1 MQSPSSTPIE
11 AEKRTHSAV
20 LESLTIRN
28 FRNFGHLRLELPEA
42 GAMIIGPNG
51 SGKTNLLEAIYYL
64 EIFRSFRGARDAD
77 LIRFG
82 EDVFRIEG
90 TLRGAS
96 IPGEL
101 AAAYQKSTRRKKVE
115 LNGSEVERIAD
126 ALGSFGVVVFDL
138 DDAGLVSG
146 SPGRRRR
153 FLDIVLSLVEPEYL
167 RELQKYRAILGQR
180 NEALRTG
187 RPEVVDAWTDGLVAP
202 GAKLMATRADW
213 IRGSSG
219 EFARYHSE
227 ISGGSGA
234 SLNYEPGL
242 PAAFTDSQDEP
253 ATGGS
258 AVSESQAVWADRIR
272 AGLDRNRGRDIRRG
286 FTSVGPHRDDLV
298 VRAEVENRGPER
310 DLRAFGSGGQK
321 RTAAIALRLVEADS
335 LRDASG
341 REPVYLLDDVFAEL
355 DRERAERV
363 FRLLEDGRTGQVFLT
378 APKPSDMPFRD
389 GGLARW
395 TIRDGE
401 LDDDG

>member
-1 MQSPSSTPIE
+1 
-11 AEKRTHSAV
+11 
-20 LESLTIRN
+20 
-28 FRNFGHLRLELPEA
+28 
-42 GAMIIGPNG
+42 MIVGPNG

-64 EIFRSFRGARDAD
+64 EIFRSFRGAKDAD
-77 LIRFG
+77 LVRFG

-90 TLRGAS
+90 RVRGTS
-96 IPGEL
+96 GPGEL

-115 LNGSEVERIAD
+115 SDGSEVERIAD

-153 FLDIVLSLVEPEYL
+153 FLDIVLSLVESEYL

-180 NEALRTG
+180 NEALKTG

-202 GAKLMATRADW
+202 GAKLMAARADW
-213 IRGSSG
+213 IGGSSG
-219 EFARYHSE
+219 AFTRYHSV
-227 ISGGSGA
+227 ISGGAGA
-234 SLNYEPGL
+234 SLTYEPGL
-242 PAAFTDSQDEP
+242 PAAFVEPRDEP
-253 ATGGS
+253 VARERDESGS
-258 AVSESQAVWADRIR
+258 PALWAERIR

-298 VRAEVENRGPER
+298 VRADVENGGPER

-335 LRDASG
+335 LRDTGG

-395 TIRDGE
+395 RIGDGVLE
-401 LDDDG
+401 DDG